1 MAKLDTTNPLNKGVS
16 YGAFLSNVKGKATVD
31 SLLRQAKL
39 SKDETVWIKQE
50 LTNYNKNK

>member
-16 YGAFLSNVKGKATVD
+16 YSAFLKNVRFGVTVD
-31 SLLRQAKL
+31 SLLKKANL
-39 SKDETVWIKQE
+39 SESETLWIKQE